1 MIRNRSRFGSGFRV
15 PGPDLSRNN
24 PSPGPAAVIAMWHWQ
39 PNTMMIQR
47 RAGGFRRVPTRS
59 GRPPSRPLNWDN
71 VRVTRA
77 LGLEAC
83 RVATRTAT
91 CCTGNQTP
99 SGTRAQI
106 VTRRGDPD
114 FLSHTLARAGP
125 GENRPAGRSWRRGRV
140 APAAAAEPWHTKRR
154 HPLKINC

>member
-1 MIRNRSRFGSGFRV
+1 
-15 PGPDLSRNN
+15 
-24 PSPGPAAVIAMWHWQ
+24 MWHWQ

-125 GENRPAGRSWRRGRV
+125 GENRMKSHWIAL
-140 APAAAAEPWHTKRR
+140 AAAALCAQATPLHAHHGVAAYDMTTLTSVTGTVRELPEHWRR
-154 HPLKINC
+154 LQRWRARRRA